1 MNALNARIVCF
12 IASAYSLTF
21 CFGARPHRPWAGD
34 TQSSTSQPEGQN
46 FNLPTQPIN
55 EQPAS
60 GSVPELN
67 SSRLPARLP
76 AYPFFLM
83 DSISR
88 RMRGGRSVQC
98 LWQAISREYIRAMQ

>member
-1 MNALNARIVCF
+1 MPGLFALLLRRTASLSASAHGLTDPGPETRNLRRHNRRARI
-12 IASAYSLTF
+12 STF
-21 CFGARPHRPWAGD
+21 
-34 TQSSTSQPEGQN
+34 QLSQ
-46 FNLPTQPIN
+46 LM
-55 EQPAS
+55 
-60 GSVPELN
+60 